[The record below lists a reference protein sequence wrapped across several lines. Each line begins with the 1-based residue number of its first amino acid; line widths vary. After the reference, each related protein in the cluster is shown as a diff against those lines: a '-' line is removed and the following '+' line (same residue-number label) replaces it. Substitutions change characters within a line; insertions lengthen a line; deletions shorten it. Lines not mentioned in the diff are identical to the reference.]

1 MTELAA
7 QLAIFS
13 RFHTTG
19 MLIPNWTPKDWWE
32 ADIAKILPSGR
43 WHEIEIKL
51 SKADFEADCKKQ
63 ERVRHFRIPA
73 NPANKHDRLA
83 AGDPRGPNQFYFALS
98 ESVAEKVT
106 VPDWAG
112 VYVVGTYENL
122 GYLRIVRKAPVLHK
136 EPFQFKA
143 PEQNVFYYR
152 MWAHLQKLERAR
164 KAA

>member
-1 MTELAA
+1 MTELSA
-7 QLAIFS
+7 QLAIYW
-13 RFHTTG
+13 RFHTAG
-19 MLIPNWTPKDWWE
+19 MLIPNWTPPGWWE

-51 SKADFEADCKKQ
+51 SKADFEADARKC
-63 ERVRHFRIPA
+63 ERIPSFNMAVA
-73 NPANKHDRLA
+73 NPTKHERLA
-83 AGDPRGPNQFYFALS
+83 AGDTSGPNQFYFALS
-98 ESVAEKVT
+98 EELAEKVT

-112 VYVVGTYENL
+112 LYVIGVYNNNR
-122 GYLRIVRKAPVLHK
+122 YLRIEKKAPVLHK
-136 EPFQFKA
+136 HPFRFKA